1 MLIYGVSRHLG
12 NMQRKQNKMAT
23 SVVCLLILC
32 PKNSSEQRNFV
43 TLAHDQTFMTFACAH
58 HSHAGENE
66 VKIELA
72 SGESGP
78 WTAVDKSLLAGAVLG
93 SFSSIKHWHDIN
105 FILYI
110 CYFQVDAL

>member
-1 MLIYGVSRHLG
+1 
-12 NMQRKQNKMAT
+12 MQRKQNKMAT
-23 SVVCLLILC
+23 SVVCLLISC

-78 WTAVDKSLLAGAVLG
+78 WTAVDKSLLAGAVL
-93 SFSSIKHWHDIN
+93 STFSSIK
-105 FILYI
+105 YI
-110 CYFQVDAL
+110 RIFCTEKATVRPAANV